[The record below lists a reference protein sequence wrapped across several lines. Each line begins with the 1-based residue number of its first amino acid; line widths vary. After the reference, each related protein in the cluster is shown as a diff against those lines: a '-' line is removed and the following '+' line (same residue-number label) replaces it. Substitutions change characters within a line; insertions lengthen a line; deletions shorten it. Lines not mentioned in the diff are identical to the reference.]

1 MSYEKK
7 SSLETSVSSADR
19 SELKSSLVRNLFMS
33 TDTLLKASIAD
44 TEAIENEPEENWK
57 RAFTQPLMIDKND
70 DSLEILEGV
79 FKKMDPTNRGYIDVD
94 QLKDLLRELDYVPTK
109 DEVRSNIKNGE
120 NNCENNSLEDTY
132 EKTPVAGKNELIH
145 YLI

>member
-1 MSYEKK
+1 MSSGKK
-7 SSLETSVSSADR
+7 SVLQTSISSVDR

-57 RAFTQPLMIDKND
+57 RAFTQPLMVDKND

-94 QLKDLLRELDYVPTK
+94 QLKELLHELDYVPTK
-109 DEVRSNIKNGE
+109 DEVRNII
-120 NNCENNSLEDTY
+120 NNNY
-132 EKTPVAGKNELIH
+132 VAQINFTC
-145 YLI
+145 

>member
-1 MSYEKK
+1 MSSGKK
-7 SSLETSVSSADR
+7 SVLQTSISSVDR

-57 RAFTQPLMIDKND
+57 RAFTQPLMVDKND

-94 QLKDLLRELDYVPTK
+94 QLKELLHELDYVPTK
-109 DEVRSNIKNGE
+109 DEVRNIIKNIYGCA
-120 NNCENNSLEDTY
+120 N
-132 EKTPVAGKNELIH
+132 
-145 YLI
+145 